1 MSVTTGTLNQYTQ
14 FVERMYRTSQG
25 IILSRLLSLRDEHV
39 LNKNLSA
46 SSDIA
51 MLVEG
56 NCVSPLDEII
66 IAHLLCVKAL
76 FAKNY
81 VEAYNRQS
89 DCVAFVVKLLQAQ
102 KEVNWG
108 LPLMYTVCL
117 DLRLVA
123 QKADAVASTPQ
134 TRGKILEKA
143 AESLLACFRVCAAD
157 NRASDSDT
165 KKLGMLNLVNQ
176 LLKVY
181 FRIDKIQLCKPLI
194 RAIDSSPFK
203 DQFPIAQQVTYRY
216 FVGRKAMF
224 DSDYRTA
231 DEYLSFAFEKC
242 HKNSIKNKQLILTY
256 LVPVKMLLGLMPAK
270 RLLEKYNLMEFW
282 QLVSAVKEGN
292 LRGIDE
298 VMNEHD
304 SFFKNAGIY
313 LIVEKLKII
322 ARRNLFRKVC
332 LNERQIQEDPT
343 KAHQIDIKKFQAA
356 LQMMGE
362 GDVDAD
368 ETQCIASHLI
378 YHNIIKGYISYQH
391 QILVVS
397 KKNPFPPL
405 SSFDITIV

>member
-1 MSVTTGTLNQYTQ
+1 MSVTGTLNQYIQ

-25 IILSRLLSLRDEHV
+25 NILSRLLSLRDEHV
-39 LNKNLSA
+39 LNRNLSG

-51 MLVEG
+51 SLVEG

-66 IAHLLCVKAL
+66 ITHMLCVKAL
-76 FAKNY
+76 HAKNY

-89 DCVAFVVKLLQAQ
+89 ECVACVVKLLQSQ

-123 QKADAVASTPQ
+123 QKADAVSSTPQ

-157 NRASDSDT
+157 NRASDADT

-176 LLKVY
+176 LLKIY

-194 RAIDSSPFK
+194 RAIDSSPYK

-224 DSDYRTA
+224 DSDYRSA
-231 DEYLSFAFEKC
+231 DEFLSFAFERC
-242 HKNSIKNKQLILTY
+242 HKDSIKNKQLILTY
-256 LVPVKMLLGLMPAK
+256 LVPVKMLLGLMPT
-270 RLLEKYNLMEFW
+270 RHVLEKYNLMAFW
-282 QLVSAVKEGN
+282 QLACAVKEGN
-292 LRGIDE
+292 LGGIDQ
-298 VMNEHD
+298 VMDEHD

-322 ARRNLFRKVC
+322 AHRNLFRKVC
-332 LNERQIQEDPT
+332 INERQIQEDQS

-356 LQMMGE
+356 LQMMGG

-368 ETQCIASHLI
+368 DTQCIAAHLI

-391 QILVVS
+391 QMLVVS
-397 KKNPFPPL
+397 KKNAFPPL
-405 SSFDITIV
+405 SSSDITIV

>member
-1 MSVTTGTLNQYTQ
+1 MSVTGTLNQYIQ
-14 FVERMYRTSQG
+14 FVERMFRTSQG

-39 LNKNLSA
+39 LNRNLSG

-51 MLVEG
+51 SLVEG

-66 IAHLLCVKAL
+66 ITHILCVKAL
-76 FAKNY
+76 HAKNY

-89 DCVAFVVKLLQAQ
+89 ECVACVVKLLQSQ

-108 LPLMYTVCL
+108 LQLMYTVCL

-123 QKADAVASTPQ
+123 QKADAVSSTPQ

-157 NRASDSDT
+157 NRASDADT

-176 LLKVY
+176 LLKIY

-194 RAIDSSPFK
+194 RAIDSSPYK

-224 DSDYRTA
+224 DSDYRSA
-231 DEYLSFAFEKC
+231 DEYLSFAFQKC
-242 HKNSIKNKQLILTY
+242 HKDSVKNKQRILTY
-256 LVPVKMLLGLMPAK
+256 LVPVKMLLGLMPT
-270 RLLEKYNLMEFW
+270 RHVLEKYNLMEFW
-282 QLVSAVKEGN
+282 QLACAVKDGN

-298 VMNEHD
+298 VMDEHD

-332 LNERQIQEDPT
+332 INERQIQEDQS

-368 ETQCIASHLI
+368 ETQCIAAHLI

-391 QILVVS
+391 QMLVVS
-397 KKNPFPPL
+397 KKNAFPPL